1 MKLNIASTRVVK
13 MYFLC
18 ISWHDTFGVTVLLRY
33 RKDMQRHSEIQQK
46 FLWCCLVP
54 QTTLCCQET
63 ASAGEEKY
71 STNTMRTEEASR
83 EDMSLSRRE
92 LETRRCLGGVHV
104 KKKKNEGIYFC
115 FYVRYQFH
123 VVTTLCIGAAR
134 LGFRQNTRSGWGRDD
149 VLALLVPSPQK
160 QLENIPTSR
169 QKSLV
174 LSRIQ
179 MLRHHVEEWCLAWK
193 PSHPVVTPTPS
204 PSGHMDM

>member
-18 ISWHDTFGVTVLLRY
+18 FSWHDTFGVTVLLRY

-71 STNTMRTEEASR
+71 STNTMRTEEASH

-92 LETRRCLGGVHV
+92 LETRRCLGGVHG
-104 KKKKNEGIYFC
+104 KKKKKMREYIFAFTFDINFMSWQHCASVLLGLGLGK
-115 FYVRYQFH
+115 
-123 VVTTLCIGAAR
+123 TLGRGEEEMMFWLFWFRRHKSSWKISQR
-134 LGFRQNTRSGWGRDD
+134 LVKNLWCCHASRCWDTMSKSG
-149 VLALLVPSPQK
+149 VLLGNHLT
-160 QLENIPTSR
+160 QL
-169 QKSLV
+169 
-174 LSRIQ
+174 
-179 MLRHHVEEWCLAWK
+179 
-193 PSHPVVTPTPS
+193 
-204 PSGHMDM
+204 